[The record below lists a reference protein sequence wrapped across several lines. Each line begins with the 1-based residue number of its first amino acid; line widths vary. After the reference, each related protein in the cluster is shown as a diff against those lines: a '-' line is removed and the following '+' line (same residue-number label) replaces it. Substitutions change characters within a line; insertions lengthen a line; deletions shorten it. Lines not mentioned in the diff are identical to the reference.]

1 VELLVGLLGALIGT
15 AAGGLSVFLTTRAQM
30 RRELEYA
37 YDRELRARR
46 IEAYMSLYKRT
57 DKLPRYWRANPKRIE
72 LSDFSEAFEGW
83 YFGEAGGLFLSDEA
97 REAYLSM
104 LEVMAAVASE
114 GSDEDQLS
122 NEDTER
128 LWRAGQALRRRLAS
142 DIGAAEDPRLAG
154 RLPAMSPTPT
164 VRMKNRTDNQPISS
178 Q

>member
-1 VELLVGLLGALIGT
+1 MG
-15 AAGGLSVFLTTRAQM
+15 
-30 RRELEYA
+30 RELAYT

-57 DKLPRYWRANPKRIE
+57 DKLPRYWRTNPQRME

-97 REAYLSM
+97 RQAYLSM
-104 LEVMAAVASE
+104 LEVMATVAGE
-114 GSDEDQLS
+114 GSGEDQLS
-122 NEDTER
+122 DEDTRR
-128 LWRAGQALRRRLAS
+128 LWRAGQALRRKLAS

-154 RLPAMSPTPT
+154 RLPVMSPAPT
-164 VRMKNRTDNQPISS
+164 VRMRDRRDNRPTSS